1 MEDKLK
7 LFGIIVVL
15 AITLWLSATSTTYR
29 FAHPE
34 KTQTQAFLH
43 IIKSALLD
51 FSEPAPKALADLEA
65 TK

>member
-7 LFGIIVVL
+7 IFGFIIL
-15 AITLWLSATSTTYR
+15 AITLWLSATSTIYR
-29 FAHPE
+29 FANPE

-51 FSEPAPKALADLEA
+51 FSEPSPKA
-65 TK
+65 KG